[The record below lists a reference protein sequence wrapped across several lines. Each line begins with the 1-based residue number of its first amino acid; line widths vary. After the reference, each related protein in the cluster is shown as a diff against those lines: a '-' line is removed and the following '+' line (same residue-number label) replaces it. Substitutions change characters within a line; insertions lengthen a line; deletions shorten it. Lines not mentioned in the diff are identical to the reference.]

1 MSIRLYKHRPCAR
14 PYAHSILRWNCRF
27 WEDLATQGGVI
38 PKRHALSDE
47 LWKRITPSCP
57 GKADGPGRT
66 AADHRLL
73 VEAVLFV
80 LKAGISRKDL
90 SERFGRHNSVWKRFD
105 RCRKWG
111 TGQETVKALEDPE
124 LEEIPIELAR
134 VKAQP
139 YYSPAGNM
147 TTIPQPKDPSKE
159 YLATYD
165 AWNRLVKLEEEVSS
179 VLETVSTYTYDGRK
193 FQIIQEEYTS
203 GTLSETRH
211 LYYNSAWQNLEDRLG
226 TSPDS
231 ADPHQHHIW
240 GLRYI
245 AGWHRLLV
253 FELPVCHRHKRY
265 WLASECL
272 FCDLLKPIDFT

>member
-1 MSIRLYKHRPCAR
+1 MGDWAG
-14 PYAHSILRWNCRF
+14 
-27 WEDLATQGGVI
+27 DGQGSGG
-38 PKRHALSDE
+38 S
-47 LWKRITPSCP
+47 
-57 GKADGPGRT
+57 
-66 AADHRLL
+66 
-73 VEAVLFV
+73 
-80 LKAGISRKDL
+80 
-90 SERFGRHNSVWKRFD
+90 
-105 RCRKWG
+105 G
-111 TGQETVKALEDPE
+111 TGRDSNRTGEGEGPTLLLPRREHDHH
-124 LEEIPIELAR
+124 
-134 VKAQP
+134 
-139 YYSPAGNM
+139 
-147 TTIPQPKDPSKE
+147 PQTKDPSKE